1 MGLDVNCKATHHVEF
16 AGISLFNSKAPIEKR
31 GERKVPAVPVLSLLK
46 VNPAFSRVVASPTAG
61 ASPLLPA
68 G

>member
-1 MGLDVNCKATHHVEF
+1 MGLDVNCKVTHHVEF
-16 AGISLFNSKAPIEKR
+16 AGINSKAPIEKR

-46 VNPAFSRVVASPTAG
+46 VNPVFSRVLASPTAG